1 MTANEFK
8 KSLLDHLN
16 KMSDDEIN
24 EIKNEYNTEGDYEI
38 TYDGQSYWI
47 PPVSPKKIN
56 NENKLNDK

>member
-8 KSLLDHLN
+8 KSLLDQLN

-24 EIKNEYNTEGDYEI
+24 EIKNEYNTEGDYGI
-38 TYDGQSYWI
+38 TSDGQSYWI

>member
-24 EIKNEYNTEGDYEI
+24 EIKNKYEIEGDYGI
-38 TYDGQSYWI
+38 TIYGQSYWI

-56 NENKLNDK
+56 DK

>member
-24 EIKNEYNTEGDYEI
+24 EIKNEYNTEGDYGI
-38 TYDGQSYWI
+38 TSDGQSYWI
-47 PPVSPKKIN
+47 PPVSPK
-56 NENKLNDK
+56 NKR